1 MSIFENKIAIV
12 TGGASGIG
20 RALAHALA
28 KQGADVVVADIQI
41 DLAKTVAA
49 EICDSGGKASAY
61 KLDVTDSDAVESF
74 VLAVGTERGRLDYM
88 FNNAGIAIIGEFRDF
103 STADWKN
110 ILNVN
115 VVGVFAGTA
124 AAYSVMIR
132 QGYGHIV
139 NTASV
144 SGLIPSPGFAAY
156 CASKHAVVGLS
167 TSLRAEAAE
176 YGVKVSAAC
185 PGFIHTPMF
194 DSKLVGI
201 PKESGITS
209 QALKV
214 AISPERCAASILKG
228 VEENKAIIPVT
239 MHAKVAWR
247 LNRYFPGLMQR
258 LSRQMA
264 KRLHEERVK
273 VASSLKNSGYKP

>member
-28 KQGADVVVADIQI
+28 KQGSDVLLADIQI
-41 DLAKTVAA
+41 DLAKTVAS
-49 EICDSGGKASAY
+49 EIREAGGKASAHL
-61 KLDVTDSDAVESF
+61 LDVTDSGAVESF
-74 VLAVGTERGRLDYM
+74 IFGIATERGRLDYM

-103 STADWKN
+103 STTDWKN

-115 VVGVFAGTA
+115 VAGVFAGTA
-124 AAYSVMIR
+124 AAYLVMIR

-185 PGFIHTPMF
+185 PGFILTPMF
-194 DSKLVGI
+194 ESKLVGI
-201 PKESGITS
+201 PKESDITS
-209 QALKV
+209 RALKV
-214 AISPERCAASILKG
+214 AISPERCAAIILKG

-258 LSRQMA
+258 LSRSMA
-264 KRLHEERVK
+264 KRLHQERVK
-273 VASSLKNSGYKP
+273 NG

>member
-1 MSIFENKIAIV
+1 MSIFENKVAIV

-28 KQGADVVVADIQI
+28 KQGADVVVADIQV
-41 DLAKTVAA
+41 DLADKVVG
-49 EICDSGGKASAY
+49 EIREVGGKASPY
-61 KLDVTDSDAVESF
+61 YLDVTDSGAVESF
-74 VLAVGTERGRLDYM
+74 VSQVASERGRLDYM

-124 AAYSVMIR
+124 AAYSVMIA

-201 PKESGITS
+201 RKESDITA

-214 AISPERCAASILKG
+214 ALSPEKCAAIILKG

-239 MHAKVAWR
+239 MHAKVAWSV
-247 LNRYFPGLMQR
+247 NRYFPGLMQV
-258 LSRQMA
+258 LSRRMA
-264 KRLHEERVK
+264 KRLHQERVQ
-273 VASSLKNSGYKP
+273 NG